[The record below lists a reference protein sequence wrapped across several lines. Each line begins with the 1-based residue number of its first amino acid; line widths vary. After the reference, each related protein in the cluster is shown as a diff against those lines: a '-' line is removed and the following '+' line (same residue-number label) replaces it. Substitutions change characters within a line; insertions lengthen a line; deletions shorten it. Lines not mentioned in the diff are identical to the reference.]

1 MGQRKNLC
9 AARRSVKGGL
19 VRERAGYTYQ
29 LIESDGEWL
38 MKQRANLFFP
48 YISIAFELCTREP
61 SRDMSKGRNSFDEVA
76 ARDHDIGED
85 VYTPLGEGDMPVI
98 MTRHLQA
105 VGYSH
110 NDCTEQTG
118 PHQNK
123 MSVNQKPRG

>member
-9 AARRSVKGGL
+9 AARSVKVGL

-38 MKQRANLFFP
+38 MKQRANLIFP

-76 ARDHDIGED
+76 ARDHDKGED
-85 VYTPLGEGDMPVI
+85 IYTPLSEEDMPVI
-98 MTRHLQA
+98 RARHLQA
-105 VGYSH
+105 VGCSH
-110 NDCTEQTG
+110 DHRTEKTG
-118 PHQNK
+118 TQQHK
-123 MSVNQKPRG
+123 MSINQRL